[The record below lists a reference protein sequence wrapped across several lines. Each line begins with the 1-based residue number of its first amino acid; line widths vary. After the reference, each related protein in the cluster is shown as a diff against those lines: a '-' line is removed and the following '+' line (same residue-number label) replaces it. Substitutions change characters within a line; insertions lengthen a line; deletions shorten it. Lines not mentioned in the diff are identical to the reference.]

1 MNSRHAI
8 ALLVA
13 MFTATLNSEADVVPV
28 VTIDRNA
35 IRLSE
40 SVRITLSLEGD
51 TPLRVDLPKELLDE
65 LSTKAWRLRPH
76 SAAVVEDQPNG
87 HQRWSQSFRVDPYI
101 PGEAIH
107 LGFAL
112 VNVQAGTDRESKA
125 ISWKS
130 LEVRVTTTVK
140 GDAISEMRG
149 GTGIELLPELT
160 DSPRLFPPWLLAAFL
175 TAFAVMAVVAWIGR
189 RTRNRQMARSV
200 EQQALTNLDGIP
212 DDATPADILRQ
223 YIEARTGLALLH
235 LTTPELLQ
243 CLQPRSLPD
252 LQTVLERCDLAKFA
266 GVTPDEKERIELIEM
281 AKRFV
286 TSDWFSHVMPQ

>member
-1 MNSRHAI
+1 MKARFAI
-8 ALLVA
+8 TLLVA
-13 MFTATLNSEADVVPV
+13 MLAPTLSSATEVVPV

-40 SVRITLSLEGD
+40 SVRITLSLDGA
-51 TPLRVDLPKELLDE
+51 TPLRVDLPKEWLDE
-65 LSTKAWRLRPH
+65 LSAKAWRIRPQ

-87 HQRWSQSFRVDPYI
+87 RQHWSQSFRVDPYV

-107 LGFAL
+107 LGFAA
-112 VNVQAGTDRESKA
+112 VNVQAGMDREPKA

-160 DSPRLFPPWLLAAFL
+160 DSPRSFPPWLLAAFL
-175 TAFAVMAVVAWIGR
+175 VAFAVMAVVAWIGR
-189 RTRNRQMARSV
+189 RTRNRQTALSV

-223 YIEARTGLALLH
+223 YIEARTGMAVLH

-243 CLQPRSLPD
+243 CLQPRVLPN
-252 LQTVLERCDLAKFA
+252 LQVVLECCDRAKFS
-266 GVTPDEKERIELIEM
+266 GVTPDANDRFELIEM
-281 AKRFV
+281 AKLFV
-286 TSDWFSHVMPQ
+286 TSDWFSHVTPQ